1 VSRSFRHLD
10 KIGRKA
16 ISKEIK
22 SDLQENSHD
31 YCRTRTANYPCQI
44 SKLSIR
50 NGFRTGKYSARE
62 WQILKRYQRGLQSLL
77 DMTLCLYVLG
87 LSLRDL
93 QEALYHLLGSVLSLT
108 AVNRVTP
115 LAQRKMEARR
125 QSLIEQ
131 TPPILIVDGVWID
144 ILYTLDEFKLDRA
157 GHQRQVRQAQERVI
171 LAAMAVWPDGT
182 YHLLHY
188 EIAEGEDSQSWF
200 NFFEHLIERGL
211 NPQTVKL
218 IVSDGISALP
228 GVITQCLP
236 NAQQQRCTTHKVRGM
251 KRYLTYQQLS
261 TLSEV
266 TAAHR
271 R

>member
-1 VSRSFRHLD
+1 MVSELENTLRSEVTGVIKATLD
-10 KIGRKA
+10 TQYGRIPELRVPKLR
-16 ISKEIK
+16 
-22 SDLQENSHD
+22 SDN
-31 YCRTRTANYPCQI
+31 N
-44 SKLSIR
+44 
-50 NGFRTGKYSARE
+50 ARE